1 MLIVILL
8 SCLFVLPFHPRH
20 PQFQYTHPNLN
31 EDILSDSAFDW
42 LVSFLQQLFR
52 SRCHHGGA
60 FIWNNVKSPQVRRP
74 KQSATFSRHKTS
86 RNDAM
91 VVSLTSPVAA
101 VYSPMHL
108 SGGAITESGGTF
120 DRKPTN
126 SPQNPSTAAIDKIIS
141 IRQSQK
147 QRKDKTLAILSRS
160 YNYRWSR

>member
-8 SCLFVLPFHPRH
+8 SCLFVLPFHPGH
-20 PQFQYTHPNLN
+20 LQFQYTHPNLN

-108 SGGAITESGGTF
+108 SGGDNRIGGYFRQKANQLTAKSIHRSNRQDYF
-120 DRKPTN
+120 DPTK
-126 SPQNPSTAAIDKIIS
+126 SKTMKGQNTRHPVKVV
-141 IRQSQK
+141 
-147 QRKDKTLAILSRS
+147 
-160 YNYRWSR
+160 